1 LRRPHIYLELD
12 KFYGTL
18 GASLNLVEMMDG
30 LIQGADLDMV
40 KIWQKMN
47 APRFAHSTDQ
57 P

>member
-1 LRRPHIYLELD
+1 LWRPHFYLELD

-30 LIQGADLDMV
+30 LMQGADCDLV